1 MCQKGRDIIHMSLSY
16 DLLSGQTE
24 TFRIKGIALPTSD
37 ERAPDADGLIDTQP
51 ILKL

>member
-1 MCQKGRDIIHMSLSY
+1 MTLSY
-16 DLLSGQTE
+16 DLLSGQTQ
-24 TFRIKGIALPTSD
+24 TFRINGIALSD